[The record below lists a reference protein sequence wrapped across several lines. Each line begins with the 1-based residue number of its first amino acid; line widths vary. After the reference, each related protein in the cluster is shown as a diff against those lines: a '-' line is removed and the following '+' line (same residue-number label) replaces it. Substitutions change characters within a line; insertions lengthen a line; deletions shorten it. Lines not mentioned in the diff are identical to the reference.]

1 MEESKYCVINKKYK
15 LRINDFDYL
24 KVRYENRENFND
36 EYYIDEETQE
46 FNIVINEEFNF
57 GKCNLL
63 INPVCIFRFHT
74 IYDIIE
80 MKQIMGYLCVN
91 TDSALFIK
99 YSEAIYEYIY
109 SLDLSESIFNYLMDN
124 ISTIGIISKYVQN
137 IDEKQMPFGYLTKN
151 YVRDAIKH
159 SLTPLQSSN
168 YINIYKL
175 SYTEED
181 NIVKYFKQYIEQ
193 DNLDNISLNYHEI
206 LILIK
211 KILNTLYK
219 LN

>member
-1 MEESKYCVINKKYK
+1 
-15 LRINDFDYL
+15 
-24 KVRYENRENFND
+24 
-36 EYYIDEETQE
+36 
-46 FNIVINEEFNF
+46 
-57 GKCNLL
+57 
-63 INPVCIFRFHT
+63 
-74 IYDIIE
+74 
-80 MKQIMGYLCVN
+80 
-91 TDSALFIK
+91 SALFIK